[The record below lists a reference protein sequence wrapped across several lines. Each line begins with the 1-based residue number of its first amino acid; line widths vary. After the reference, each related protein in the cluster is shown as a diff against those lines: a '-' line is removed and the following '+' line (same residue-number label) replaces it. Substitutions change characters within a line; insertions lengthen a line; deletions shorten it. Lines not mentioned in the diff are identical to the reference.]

1 MQQSTDETNS
11 PTTDITPSN
20 DEATGRGTGS
30 APGSYGGPADVTEDA
45 YPTSDE
51 ADTNNDTATS
61 S

>member
-1 MQQSTDETNS
+1 MQQNSEANTTN
-11 PTTDITPSN
+11 DITPTN

-51 ADTNNDTATS
+51 ADTNSDAARTS
-61 S
+61 